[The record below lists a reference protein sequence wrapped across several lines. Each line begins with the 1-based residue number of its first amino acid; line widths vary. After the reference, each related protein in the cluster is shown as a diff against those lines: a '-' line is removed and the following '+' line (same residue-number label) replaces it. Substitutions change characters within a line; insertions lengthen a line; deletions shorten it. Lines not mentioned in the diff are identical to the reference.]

1 MNAGTTM
8 LLEADERCAAAAGSV
23 TASLPAGSRPLL
35 HPASPLSG
43 TLDNTPAAARQLLPQ
58 LAMLQANDCRTCHAQ
73 GGEGR
78 EEGWGV
84 GGYNK
89 KKPSPRRVQERSTID
104 IRQPPHSSYGTVR
117 NC

>member
-23 TASLPAGSRPLL
+23 TASLPAGSRPL

-78 EEGWGV
+78 EEGWGM
-84 GGYNK
+84 GGYDK
-89 KKPSPRRVQERSTID
+89 KS
-104 IRQPPHSSYGTVR
+104 
-117 NC
+117 

>member
-78 EEGWGV
+78 EEG
-84 GGYNK
+84 GGL
-89 KKPSPRRVQERSTID
+89 
-104 IRQPPHSSYGTVR
+104 
-117 NC
+117 

>member
-23 TASLPAGSRPLL
+23 TASLPAGRGPL

-43 TLDNTPAAARQLLPQ
+43 TLDTPAAARQLLPQ

-89 KKPSPRRVQERSTID
+89 K
-104 IRQPPHSSYGTVR
+104 
-117 NC
+117 N